1 MADTQLLDKAFAIV
15 LKSFIEKGHAAGHT
29 EVATALGL
37 SMEEGRQLYRELIDG
52 QYHSAWL
59 EPDTDYV
66 ISFAPFNNLPTP
78 YRISI
83 DGQQKWFGQ

>member
-1 MADTQLLDKAFAIV
+1 MADTQLLDTAFAIV
-15 LKSFIEKGHAAGHT
+15 LKSFIETGHAAGHI
-29 EVATALGL
+29 EVATALSL
-37 SMEEGRQLYRELIDG
+37 SMEEGRQLYHELVDG

-66 ISFAPFNNLPTP
+66 VSFAPFNNLPTP